1 MYPLLLG
8 SEGSCS
14 SYPFQSLGSRLHL
27 APVAIAFCELYGFIC
42 KSLITSETLP
52 PNSVLL
58 AGELS
63 LGEAVWVALE
73 G

>member
-8 SEGSCS
+8 SEVVHTRYSN
-14 SYPFQSLGSRLHL
+14 YPFQSFGSHLHL
-27 APVAIAFCELYGFIC
+27 APVAIAFCELYDFIC

-58 AGELS
+58 TGELP
-63 LGEAVWVALE
+63 LGETV
-73 G
+73 